1 MMAEISKFLLWMEF
15 LDCLIDF
22 LQNSRYN
29 IQKTADIGM
38 EVRRMI
44 GLLTVIYIVFISL
57 GLPDSLFGVS
67 WPVVHLDFGVQESF
81 ASVYT
86 IIIAVCTGGVSF
98 VAGKLIR
105 RFGTGRVTLYS
116 TLLTVVAMVG
126 ISFAPNLAVMMLFA
140 VIMGYGAGAIDTG
153 LNNYVSLHYEARHMN
168 WLHCFW
174 GVGVTI
180 SPMIMSLF
188 LGGETDSWRT
198 GYRVVAMLQ
207 FAIAMIVLLTLN
219 KWRGESE
226 NAENEKENRQI
237 PDKTF
242 GQLVRMKGVG
252 TSILSLGFYCSGEFL
267 LGTWGATYAVHV
279 FGLSPDVAAKWVS
292 LYYGGIMLG
301 RIVSGFVSMKVQ
313 DNALIKGGMMIA
325 AVGMVVLALPMGSLS
340 LAGLLLIGF
349 GFGPVFP
356 SVLHSVPARFGTDYS
371 ADITGYHMGS
381 AYAIGFAIQLVF
393 GMIASATTFAITP
406 FVLLIL
412 CAGVLI
418 ATAATLNVLK
428 KKE

>member
-1 MMAEISKFLLWMEF
+1 MAEISKFLLWMEF

-44 GLLTVIYIVFISL
+44 GLLIVIYIVFISL

-325 AVGMVVLALPMGSLS
+325 AAGMVVLALPMGSLS

-418 ATAATLNVLK
+418 ATAATLNALK

>member
-1 MMAEISKFLLWMEF
+1 
-15 LDCLIDF
+15 
-22 LQNSRYN
+22 
-29 IQKTADIGM
+29 
-38 EVRRMI
+38 MI
-44 GLLTVIYIVFISL
+44 GLLIVIYIVFISL

-105 RFGTGRVTLYS
+105 RFGTGRVTFYS

-126 ISFAPNLAVMMLFA
+126 ISFAPNLLVMMLFA

-174 GVGVTI
+174 GVGVTT

-188 LGGETDSWRT
+188 LGGENGSWRS

-207 FAIAMIVLLTLN
+207 FAIAMIVLATLN
-219 KWRGESE
+219 KWKGESE
-226 NAENEKENRQI
+226 DSGNGEETRQI

-252 TSILSLGFYCSGEFL
+252 TSILSLGFYCGGEFL
-267 LGTWGATYAVHV
+267 LGTWGATYAVNV

-301 RIVSGFVSMKVQ
+301 RIVSGFVSMKVS
-313 DNALIKGGMMIA
+313 DNRLIKGGMMIA
-325 AVGMVVLALPMGSLS
+325 AAGMVVLALPIGSLS

-349 GFGPVFP
+349 GYGPVFP
-356 SVLHSVPARFGTDYS
+356 SVLHSVPARFGMDYS
-371 ADITGYHMGS
+371 ADITGYHMGG
-381 AYAIGFAIQLVF
+381 AYAIGFALQLVF
-393 GMIASATTFAITP
+393 GFLASATTFTITP
-406 FVLLIL
+406 FVLLVL
-412 CAGVLI
+412 CAGVLL
-418 ATAATLNVLK
+418 ATASTLNALK
-428 KKE
+428 KRH

>member
-1 MMAEISKFLLWMEF
+1 MTALL
-15 LDCLIDF
+15 I
-22 LQNSRYN
+22 
-29 IQKTADIGM
+29 
-38 EVRRMI
+38 
-44 GLLTVIYIVFISL
+44 VIYIVFISL

-67 WPVVHLDFGVQESF
+67 WPVVHLDFGVPESF
-81 ASVYT
+81 ASVYS
-86 IIIAVCTGGVSF
+86 IIIGVCTGGVSF

-105 RFGTGRVTLYS
+105 RFGTGRVTFYS
-116 TLLTVVAMVG
+116 TLLTVIALVG
-126 ISFAPNLAVMMLFA
+126 ISFAPNLVVMMLFA

-174 GVGVTI
+174 GLGVTI

-188 LGGETDSWRT
+188 LGGENGSWRN

-207 FAIAMIVLLTLN
+207 FAIAMIVLATLN
-219 KWRGESE
+219 KWKSESETDE
-226 NAENEKENRQI
+226 NAEENQQV

-252 TSILSLGFYCSGEFL
+252 TSILSLGFYCSGEFI
-267 LGTWGATYAVHV
+267 LGTWGATYAVNV

-301 RIVSGFVSMKVQ
+301 RIVSGFVSMKVN
-313 DNALIKGGMMIA
+313 DNWLIKGGMMVA
-325 AVGMVVLALPMGSLS
+325 AVGMIVLALPIGSLS

-371 ADITGYHMGS
+371 ADITGYHMGG
-381 AYAIGFAIQLVF
+381 AYAIGFGVQLIF
-393 GMIASATTFAITP
+393 GFLASATTFTITP
-406 FVLLIL
+406 FVLLAL
-412 CAGVLI
+412 CAGVLL
-418 ATAATLNVLK
+418 ATVTTLNALE
-428 KKE
+428 KEK